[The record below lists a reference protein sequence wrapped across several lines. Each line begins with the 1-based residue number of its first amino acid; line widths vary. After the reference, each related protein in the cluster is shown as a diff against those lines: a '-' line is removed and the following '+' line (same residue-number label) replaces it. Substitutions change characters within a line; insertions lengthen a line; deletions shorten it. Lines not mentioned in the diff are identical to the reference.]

1 MKYASHFRFGKNK
14 SIAFYGE
21 FHFNLLVFEGR
32 MERMLRNSIS
42 VLELCMLNIA
52 HSLKFMHAHPP
63 KKLVSQHTSQHSCS
77 QKCYG
82 TKKGPSSN
90 VCSACECW
98 DKDTF
103 SPNLIFWQRNAVFSL
118 LLVERWWYFPRQLS
132 DRILFHRNE
141 IENVS
146 HISNSIVSIVFRGRK
161 FHFSK
166 KVDVRWSFL
175 WWFDHHE
182 KCFVKAIIHVSVRFT
197 NQTHVSGYMIVWWSI
212 KQNITQCH
220 VKITE

>member
-1 MKYASHFRFGKNK
+1 MYAEYRPFIEIHARTSAKKAGITAH
-14 SIAFYGE
+14 ITAF
-21 FHFNLLVFEGR
+21 
-32 MERMLRNSIS
+32 MLTK
-42 VLELCMLNIA
+42 VLR
-52 HSLKFMHAHPP
+52 H
-63 KKLVSQHTSQHSCS
+63 
-77 QKCYG
+77 
-82 TKKGPSSN
+82 KKGPSSN
-90 VCSACECW
+90 MCSACECW

-161 FHFSK
+161 FHISK

-175 WWFDHHE
+175 WRFDHHE
-182 KCFVKAIIHVSVRFT
+182 KCFVKAIIHVSVRLT

-212 KQNITQCH
+212 KQNKTQCH